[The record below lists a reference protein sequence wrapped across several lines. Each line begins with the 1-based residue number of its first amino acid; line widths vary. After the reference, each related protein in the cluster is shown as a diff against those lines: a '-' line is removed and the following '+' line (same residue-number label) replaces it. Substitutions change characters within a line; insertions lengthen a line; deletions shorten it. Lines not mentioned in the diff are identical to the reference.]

1 MSQHHRDHEDVL
13 RRALHSAV
21 DSMEV
26 SGDGLERIQARLT
39 TPRPAPLAWVM
50 AAPSAVARRALIGLS
65 AVWAWLQPLVAWMVA
80 ERAKV
85 ARRARTGLSAASA
98 LLALVMASLRTGW
111 RRLVPGPP
119 GRTSESGGAARPGAP
134 SGRARLVAAVAAVTF
149 VLALSVSAL
158 TPFGRQ
164 LVKHFRAMEK
174 KAQKA
179 AASHLEI
186 LQSACA
192 KP

>member
-1 MSQHHRDHEDVL
+1 
-13 RRALHSAV
+13 
-21 DSMEV
+21 
-26 SGDGLERIQARLT
+26 
-39 TPRPAPLAWVM
+39 AWVM
-50 AAPSAVARRALIGLS
+50 AAPSAVARRVLIGLS

-164 LVKHFRAMEK
+164 MFAD
-174 KAQKA
+174 
-179 AASHLEI
+179 AASLI
-186 LQSACA
+186 KSIGGGGSSAGSNGSA
-192 KP
+192 AGGSGNGAPGITGTVGTGHGTPNPGQP